1 MMKMKMITIMQ
12 MAHKESE
19 NFGDD
24 YEDGDGDGYDVNY
37 KKKTYQTK

>member
-1 MMKMKMITIMQ
+1 MMKIKMITITQ

-19 NFGDD
+19 TFDDD
-24 YEDGDGDGYDVNY
+24 YEDGDGYDVNY